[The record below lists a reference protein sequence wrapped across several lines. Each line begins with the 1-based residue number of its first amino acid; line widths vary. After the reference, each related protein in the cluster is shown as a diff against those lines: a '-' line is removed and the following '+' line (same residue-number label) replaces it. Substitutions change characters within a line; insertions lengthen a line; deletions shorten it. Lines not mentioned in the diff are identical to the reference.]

1 MNRQLVFII
10 IILTILIVGLFTGL
24 PIEYLN
30 TTLDR
35 IATIILE
42 LVVILSF
49 LLLFKLVNNLT
60 KKTTKWLTTGLICI
74 VIIPYF
80 FSGIMTTLLVT
91 SNYYPT
97 WQNINIYT
105 NRTGDKLIS
114 QWRENSGSI
123 YDYRVRKIITEST
136 NFRISYDIN
145 VNEINGMWVKKSV
158 ANDTTIVVNL
168 DTDKINY

>member
-1 MNRQLVFII
+1 MNRQLYFII

-24 PIEYLN
+24 PIEFLN

-42 LVVILSF
+42 LVVIFSF
-49 LLLFKLVNNLT
+49 LLLFRLVNGLI
-60 KKTTKWLTTGLICI
+60 KKTIKWLTTGIICI

-91 SNYYPT
+91 SSYYPT
-97 WQNINIYT
+97 WQDVNTYT

-114 QWRENSGSI
+114 QWRETSGSI
-123 YDYRVRKIITEST
+123 YDYRVRKIIAEFT
-136 NFRISYDIN
+136 NFRISY
-145 VNEINGMWVKKSV
+145 EINANEVHGMWVKKPV
-158 ANDTTIVVNL
+158 AKDTVIVVDL
-168 DTDKINY
+168 DIDKIEY